1 MSLPKARPTAGDVD
15 RLADLVASSR
25 RLLVLTGAGCSTESG
40 IPDYRNPD
48 GSWKHSR
55 PMLYRDFVGSP
66 EARRRYWTRSM
77 AGWRRVAGAEPN
89 PAHLALARLERA
101 GRVHHLIT
109 QNVDGLHE
117 RAGSRRVI
125 DLHGRLDRV
134 ECLEC
139 RIVFSRA
146 AFQEELERLNPE
158 WVPGPADAGGTPG
171 GREARERARPD
182 GDAELPETDDSSFRV
197 PGCPSCGGDLKPAV
211 VFFGEQIPRPRTA
224 RALALAEEADAL
236 LVVGSSL
243 MVGSGYRFVR
253 RAARREVPVAVVN
266 LGRTRG
272 DDAAGLKI
280 ESRCGEVLPDL
291 ALRLGV

>member
-1 MSLPKARPTAGDVD
+1 MSLPE
-15 RLADLVASSR
+15 LADLVAGSR

-55 PMLYRDFVGSP
+55 PMQYRDFVGSR
-66 EARRRYWTRSM
+66 EARRRYWARSM

-109 QNVDGLHE
+109 QNVDGLHG

-125 DLHGRLDRV
+125 DLHGRLDRI

-146 AFQEELERLNPE
+146 AFQEELERLNPA
-158 WVPGPADAGGTPG
+158 WVPEPAGSG
-171 GREARERARPD
+171 ERARPD
-182 GDAELPETDDSSFRV
+182 GDVELAETDYSSFRV
-197 PGCPSCGGDLKPAV
+197 PHCPSCAGDLKPAV
-211 VFFGEQIPRPRTA
+211 VFFGERIPRPRTA

-253 RAARREVPVAVVN
+253 RASRRGVPVAVVN

-272 DDAAGLKI
+272 DDEAGLKI
-280 ESRCGEVLPDL
+280 ESRCGRVLPEL
-291 ALRLGV
+291 ADRLGA